1 MDRSFI
7 LFTRSC
13 AALALFIV
21 FAMACA
27 SPEFHPDAM
36 SLQREAMKVYNR
48 KPDSAL
54 ALLDKAVQMDA
65 SFYLAYNTKA
75 MIMQQSGDYDRAIAE
90 LHKSLSW
97 KGDQAEVH
105 LQLGMLN
112 DALGRP
118 ERAND
123 GYLRAIAL
131 YDMRITEPNEHLVE
145 DRFNRAIALVLS
157 GEEARGNA
165 LLDTLIA
172 QHPDQSFLQAL
183 TKRQAERKQSEGDSV
198 VFDKAFYLETL
209 FERP

>member
-1 MDRSFI
+1 MV
-7 LFTRSC
+7 LFG
-13 AALALFIV
+13 
-21 FAMACA
+21 MACS
-27 SPEFHPDAM
+27 SPEYHPDAM
-36 SLQREAMKVYNR
+36 SLQREAMKVYSR

-65 SFYLAYNTKA
+65 SFYLAYNTRA
-75 MIMQQSGDYDRAIAE
+75 MIMQQLGDYDRAIAE

-123 GYLRAIAL
+123 AYLRSVAH
-131 YDMRITEPNEHLVE
+131 YDIRLTEPSEHSVQ
-145 DRFNRAIALVLS
+145 DRFNRAIAIVLS

-165 LLDTLIA
+165 LLDSLKA
-172 QHPDQSFLQAL
+172 QHPDQSFIQAL
-183 TKRQAERKQSEGDSV
+183 AKRQAERKQTAGDSV
-198 VFDKAFYLETL
+198 AFNKAFYLETL

>member
-1 MDRSFI
+1 MTHAFI
-7 LFTRSC
+7 FFTRSF
-13 AALALFIV
+13 AAFTLIV
-21 FAMACA
+21 LFAMACS
-27 SPEFHPDAM
+27 SPEYHPDAM
-36 SLQREAMKVYNR
+36 SLQREAMKVYAR

-75 MIMQQSGDYDRAIAE
+75 MIMQQSGDFDRAIAE

-97 KGDQAEVH
+97 KGEQAEVH

-123 GYLRAIAL
+123 AYLRAIAL
-131 YDMRITEPNEHLVE
+131 YDMRMTQPNDHLIE
-145 DRFNRAIALVLS
+145 DRFNRAIAMVLS

-165 LLDTLIA
+165 LLDSLKV

-183 TKRQAERKQSEGDSV
+183 AKRQAERKQSEGDSV
-198 VFDKAFYLETL
+198 VFNKAFYLETL